1 VPQIS
6 IPFSSAIQRAPSPCA
21 PAHPQRCRRS
31 PGHDRSEKGEGAF
44 AVAIHYPSD
53 SLTPGSCALTLET
66 MAQYPRYPRS
76 YGSRI
81 SWGGMLTPAIRNIII
96 VCTGVFLVQTLFNL
110 FSPAAAFWFEK
121 VFGLVPLAVIPG
133 LRIWQPVT
141 YLFLHGGILH
151 LLFNML
157 FLWMFGSDLE
167 RTWGTHKFYVYF
179 FVTGIGAGCINVLV
193 KTLLHAFGVE
203 TSLTTATI
211 GASGAIYGVL
221 LAAAIMFPDRQI
233 WLIPFPVQIP
243 MRIYVAGAIAIE
255 FFSTLGIGGDNVSHV
270 THLGGALVGYL
281 YLRRGLFLYRVRND
295 YLDWKRRRAKKKF
308 EVYMRDHK
316 NDPPG
321 SSDDRWVN

>member
-1 VPQIS
+1 MV
-6 IPFSSAIQRAPSPCA
+6 
-21 PAHPQRCRRS
+21 
-31 PGHDRSEKGEGAF
+31 
-44 AVAIHYPSD
+44 
-53 SLTPGSCALTLET
+53 
-66 MAQYPRYPRS
+66 
-76 YGSRI
+76 
-81 SWGGMLTPAIRNIII
+81 TPAIRNIII
-96 VCTGVFLVQTLFNL
+96 ICTGVFLVQTLLNL
-110 FSPAAAFWFEK
+110 FSPDGALWFEK
-121 VFGLVPLAVIPG
+121 VFGLVPLAVVRG
-133 LRIWQPVT
+133 LRFWQPVT

-203 TSLTTATI
+203 TGLTTVTI

-221 LAAAIMFPDRQI
+221 LAAAIVFPDRQI

-243 MRIYVAGAIAIE
+243 MKIYVAGAIAIE
-255 FFSTLGIGGDNVSHV
+255 FFSTLGTGGDNVSHV

-295 YLDWKRRRAKKKF
+295 YLDWKRRRARKKF

-316 NDPPG
+316 DEPPG

>member
-1 VPQIS
+1 
-6 IPFSSAIQRAPSPCA
+6 
-21 PAHPQRCRRS
+21 
-31 PGHDRSEKGEGAF
+31 
-44 AVAIHYPSD
+44 
-53 SLTPGSCALTLET
+53 
-66 MAQYPRYPRS
+66 
-76 YGSRI
+76 
-81 SWGGMLTPAIRNIII
+81 MLTPAIRNIII

-110 FSPAAAFWFEK
+110 FSPDAAFWFEK
-121 VFGLVPLAVIPG
+121 VFGLVPLAVISG
-133 LRIWQPVT
+133 LRFWQPVT

-193 KTLLHAFGVE
+193 KAMLHAFGVG

-221 LAAAIMFPDRQI
+221 LAAAILFPDRQI

-243 MRIYVAGAIAIE
+243 MKIYVAGAIAIE

-281 YLRRGLFLYRVRND
+281 YLRRGLFLYRMRND